1 MRLTYHRTQPVT
13 STLYTLVSVLI
24 IMRGEIMW
32 FFKKSKNNN
41 QQLMSSS
48 RSCFSHAHQL
58 PQQYT
63 AIWFEF
69 ESGRR
74 IDLTSHVV
82 MEDPTGL
89 YQFLRVKGQ
98 KRIAKQLQISRE
110 LSLHNVQTIVFYE
123 KDYGRWRL

>member
-1 MRLTYHRTQPVT
+1 
-13 STLYTLVSVLI
+13 
-24 IMRGEIMW
+24 
-32 FFKKSKNNN
+32 
-41 QQLMSSS
+41 
-48 RSCFSHAHQL
+48 
-58 PQQYT
+58 
-63 AIWFEF
+63 
-69 ESGRR
+69 
-74 IDLTSHVV
+74 